1 MHVQGG
7 PAQDMDQ
14 LKEAVSSAAAGTGEV
29 QRVIRESSFQPRA
42 AAFTSLIQQC
52 ARVRA
57 WQKAVDVF
65 QALQETPGLKVCRI
79 HPKSVSEGSQAVAR
93 WSFHALQV
101 LAFGMQDNLPL
112 LSKQPFDNIAGMT
125 VLA

>member
-1 MHVQGG
+1 MDVQAG

-29 QRVIRESSFQPRA
+29 QRVIKESTFQPRA

-52 ARVRA
+52 ARARA

-65 QALQETPGLKVCRI
+65 QALQETPGLKVCHGILHRLPFFLSFI
-79 HPKSVSEGSQAVAR
+79 SPKLA
-93 WSFHALQV
+93 ALV
-101 LAFGMQDNLPL
+101 M
-112 LSKQPFDNIAGMT
+112 M
-125 VLA
+125 